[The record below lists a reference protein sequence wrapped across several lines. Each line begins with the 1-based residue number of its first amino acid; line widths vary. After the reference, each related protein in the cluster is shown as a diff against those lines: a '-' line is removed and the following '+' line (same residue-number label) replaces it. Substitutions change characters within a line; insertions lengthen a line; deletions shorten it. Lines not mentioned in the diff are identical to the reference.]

1 MMHKRI
7 FYSVE
12 RAYYLAHV
20 LRNQNT
26 HNLKESILS
35 IAVILKPIIKNEKK
49 SHVPMS

>member
-12 RAYYLAHV
+12 RAYYLAHE

-26 HNLKESILS
+26 HNLRSPFFLS
-35 IAVILKPIIKNEKK
+35 P
-49 SHVPMS
+49 